1 MINLK
6 DKWRELSID
15 KKFRVV
21 FALQNFSLFLAWL
34 FLDANFGALF
44 FLGFF
49 VLFAS
54 CVPEN
59 DWARDW
65 TKKGL
70 FIISALIMIYWFLEN
85 SMSLRADVD
94 VNYNQLKS
102 YSGITV
108 PEQSL
113 KSRGG
118 SNVRDYMRL
127 EKHKDEK
134 NQKKETRLFICGI
147 KFYYSCTEELR
158 NYFGR
163 ENTYNQNISVK
174 YYEFPDIGS
183 LAFIPLSFYNQ
194 KAVYEMIHNDKVI
207 YDYNYFVSKYR
218 KQQRNSII
226 YAIYLIVNTLVF
238 CIFYHLIQKSS
249 VQHTQ

>member
-1 MINLK
+1 MVK
-6 DKWRELSID
+6 SKKKWGELSID

-59 DWARDW
+59 DWAKDW

-108 PEQSL
+108 DDPP
-113 KSRGG
+113 RGSKG
-118 SNVRDYMRL
+118 SGDVHYFMRL

-134 NQKKETRLFICGI
+134 NQDKEGRSFICGI
-147 KFYYSCTEELR
+147 KPHSSCSEELVS
-158 NYFGR
+158 YFGR
-163 ENTYNQNISVK
+163 GNTCDKNISVR
-174 YYEFPDIGS
+174 YYEFPDMYS
-183 LAFIPLSFYNQ
+183 LVIIPLFFSNQ
-194 KAVYEMIHNDKVI
+194 QVVYEMKHNDKVI
-207 YDYNYFVSKYR
+207 YDYNYFVNKYH
-218 KQQRNSII
+218 KQHRNSII

-238 CIFYHLIQKSS
+238 CIFYHLIQKNS